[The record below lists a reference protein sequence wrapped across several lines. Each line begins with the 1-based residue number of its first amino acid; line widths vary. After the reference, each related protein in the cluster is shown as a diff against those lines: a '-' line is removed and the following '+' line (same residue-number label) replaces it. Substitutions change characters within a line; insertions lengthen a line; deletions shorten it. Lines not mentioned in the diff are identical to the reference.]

1 MFESISFILLCLLG
15 TFSHSFSERH
25 RTMGVGGTP
34 GDPPVHPLLKQH
46 PRVEYTGKC
55 PSGS

>member
-25 RTMGVGGTP
+25 RTMGVG
-34 GDPPVHPLLKQH
+34 DPPVHPLLKQH